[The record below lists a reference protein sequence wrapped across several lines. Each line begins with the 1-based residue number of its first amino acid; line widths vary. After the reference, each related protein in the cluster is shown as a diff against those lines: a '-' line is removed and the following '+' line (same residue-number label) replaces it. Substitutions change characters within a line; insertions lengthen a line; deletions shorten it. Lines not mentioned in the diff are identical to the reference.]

1 MNCLICQRKFSINM
15 KLVYLYINSLL
26 RWSENIKVWR
36 NLSLCQTKPYGLLL
50 IEALQYIRWNS
61 CFVSFPE
68 YLSMESIYIA
78 EHMGHLLSSLGIYF
92 STHTLSR
99 PTCWAALFLLK
110 ESHFFFHLL
119 SFSHRLELIIHRNEN
134 IPSFIFLCQNFYT
147 LKQILIIFSVLFH
160 NLFHHHVKISTLW
173 KVYSK

>member
-1 MNCLICQRKFSINM
+1 MRLEGKRKFKTNEFSNLPKKIFN
-15 KLVYLYINSLL
+15 KHETNLSVHKFLL

-36 NLSLCQTKPYGLLL
+36 ALSLCQTKPYGLLL

-78 EHMGHLLSSLGIYF
+78 EHMVHLLSSLGIYF

-110 ESHFFFHLL
+110 ESHFFFIC
-119 SFSHRLELIIHRNEN
+119 F
-134 IPSFIFLCQNFYT
+134 
-147 LKQILIIFSVLFH
+147 LFH
-160 NLFHHHVKISTLW
+160 IVWSW
-173 KVYSK
+173 